1 MAAGDETAYR
11 RFYDAY
17 FDRLLRYL
25 LVVTG
30 GNEEAAREALQLA
43 LVRVVR
49 HVKVFES
56 EDKFWSWLTVLARSA
71 LADESR
77 KRRRYF
83 AFLERFTRHQDTGP
97 SAMDN
102 GEADE
107 RLRALLESK
116 LTALPEDERQ
126 LVEEKY
132 ILCQSVREIAD
143 GQQTTEKAVE
153 SRLSRVRRKLKDAV
167 LAELK
172 NEQPTLTTEPCWPK
186 CWPRRRRRISA
197 RRCWRRRCA
206 WRGGGGNSARRGRAA
221 GMLLLT
227 VSLLAVLAA
236 QHFSKPPVGFTAGS
250 QKKPDRKV
258 TSWSARSRCRP
269 AHWSARGHSR
279 QPDLPRPFQKSMK
292 SPRSAAAFVSSTMK
306 NLLALLADKPAVL
319 IRTGPQSE
327 ELVFANPEDQ
337 KGFPLN

>member
-1 MAAGDETAYR
+1 MAGGNEAAYR
-11 RFYDAY
+11 QFYDAY

-49 HVKVFES
+49 HVKAFES
-56 EDKFWSWLTVLARSA
+56 EEKFWSWLTVLARSA

-83 AFLERFTRHQDTGP
+83 AFLERFTRHRETGP

-107 RLRALLESK
+107 QLRALLESK

-126 LVEEKY
+126 LVEQKY
-132 ILCQSVREIAD
+132 ILRQSVREIAN

-172 NEQPTLTTEPCWPK
+172 NE
-186 CWPRRRRRISA
+186 
-197 RRCWRRRCA
+197 
-206 WRGGGGNSARRGRAA
+206 RA
-221 GMLLLT
+221 
-227 VSLLAVLAA
+227 
-236 QHFSKPPVGFTAGS
+236 
-250 QKKPDRKV
+250 
-258 TSWSARSRCRP
+258 
-269 AHWSARGHSR
+269 
-279 QPDLPRPFQKSMK
+279 
-292 SPRSAAAFVSSTMK
+292 
-306 NLLALLADKPAVL
+306 N
-319 IRTGPQSE
+319 
-327 ELVFANPEDQ
+327 
-337 KGFPLN
+337 